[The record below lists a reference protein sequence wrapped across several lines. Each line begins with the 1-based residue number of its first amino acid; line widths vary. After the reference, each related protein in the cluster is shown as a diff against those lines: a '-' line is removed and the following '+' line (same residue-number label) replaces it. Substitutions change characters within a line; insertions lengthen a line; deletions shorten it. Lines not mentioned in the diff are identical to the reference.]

1 MTKDEALLKIKD
13 QLKKLMTF
21 SETPNTTSETPK
33 AGETKEVKSF
43 TNIKLKDGSEISIA
57 DGTEL
62 GVGIE
67 VYTIDADGN
76 QTPCEDGSYELE
88 DGRTITITGGV
99 VETIGETTGEDP
111 KETATETPENPA
123 QLAAETPSTETPSE
137 EGAETDRITALENQ
151 VAQIL
156 EILQGMSNMQEQTMS
171 KVEAFS
177 KEPAVESIKVGKT
190 LTGTKTFNSMKSEID
205 ELKEIKNKMKFNT
218 NGGFKATKE

>member
-13 QLKKLMTF
+13 QLKKLVAF
-21 SETPNTTSETPK
+21 SSTPNTTSEMPVADNTTD
-33 AGETKEVKSF
+33 TKKF
-43 TNIKLKDGSEISIA
+43 TNIKLKDGSEICIA

-62 GVGIE
+62 GVGTEIY
-67 VYTIDADGN
+67 VIDADGN
-76 QTPCEDGSYELE
+76 QTPAEDNSYDLE
-88 DGRTITITGGV
+88 DGRTINVVGGIVDTISDA
-99 VETIGETTGEDP
+99 TGEDP
-111 KETATETPENPA
+111 KDASVETPENPA
-123 QLAAETPSTETPSE
+123 KMADATTETPDQ
-137 EGAETDRITALENQ
+137 EGAEADRITALENQ

-156 EILQGMSNMQEQTMS
+156 EILQGMSNMQEQVMN
-171 KVEAFS
+171 KVDSFS